1 MVNQLTSVAFF
12 ISVLL
17 FTVFDRNRL
26 NTLLTPFT
34 ITAWPFVVIILSVN
48 FVLIHIQFPPVTLRV
63 QLFILSN
70 LILLW
75 AVGFIIS
82 YLFKKNDYKLN
93 RVNYS
98 QVFKEFV
105 RFDLFLI
112 ALSMIL
118 VFVILNHTYTL
129 LQKYGGWSFIGD
141 QRFEEMIIVGPV
153 AHLVQVAKV
162 CFLLL
167 FFLYKKSKHKILIII
182 TLTGLF
188 LAIASIQVKYHLIWM
203 LIFGFLYNTLDKSPR
218 RQLRSIIWIALMLF
232 LLMNMFWITLTLAW
246 GTFDVENAGIWEFL
260 GKQFLNYFVSGTISL
275 DQWLNWPG
283 IKPDWTLLLV
293 FINVYYVLM
302 GYPNRIEAVPYV
314 SNGFLETAPGIYGN
328 VGTSY
333 GVYYLI
339 GGFSLTYVMTLAVGI
354 ISYIIFYKSRTEG
367 KPILLYINMLLLTMA
382 LLSFFVQY
390 FTLLS
395 LYEMTAILIFFIFI
409 FKFIN
414 SVYETILSVDR
425 PKLIS

>member
-1 MVNQLTSVAFF
+1 LVNQLTSVAFF
-12 ISVLL
+12 ISVLSL
-17 FTVFDRNRL
+17 TVFDRKRL

-48 FVLIHIQFPPVTLRV
+48 FALIHIQFPPVTIRV

-82 YLFKKNDYKLN
+82 YLYKVNDYKSN

-112 ALSMIL
+112 SLSMIL
-118 VFVILNHTYTL
+118 VIVILNHTYTL

-162 CFLLL
+162 CFLFL

-182 TLTGLF
+182 TLAGLF

-218 RQLRSIIWIALMLF
+218 RQMRSIIWIAIILF

-246 GTFDVENAGIWEFL
+246 GTFDVENPGIWEFL

-283 IKPDWTLLLV
+283 IKPDWTLFIV
-293 FINVYYVLM
+293 FMNIYYVIM
-302 GYPNRIEAVPYV
+302 GYNYRITFVPYV
-314 SNGFLETAPGIYGN
+314 THGFLETAPGVYGN

-339 GGFSLTYVMTLAVGI
+339 GGIPLTYAVTVGLGFI
-354 ISYIIFYKSRTEG
+354 TYIIFYKSRQRGT
-367 KPILLYINMLLLTMA
+367 PILLYLNMLFLTLS
-382 LLSFFVQY
+382 LLSFFGQY

-395 LYEMTAILIFFIFI
+395 LYEMTAIFLIFIFI
-409 FKFIN
+409 FKIIN
-414 SVYETILSVDR
+414 SVYETKFSVDR
-425 PKLIS
+425 PELIS